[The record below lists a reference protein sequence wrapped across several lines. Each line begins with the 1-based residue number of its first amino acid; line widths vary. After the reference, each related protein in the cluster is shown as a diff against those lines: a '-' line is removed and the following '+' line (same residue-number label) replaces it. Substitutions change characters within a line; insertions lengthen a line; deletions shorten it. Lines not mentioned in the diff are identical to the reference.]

1 MGKTS
6 EIQGGR
12 DASSPA
18 AIRKFRRWISEGA
31 TLILDFDGTLVPI
44 CEKPSQVRLGASER
58 EWIQGAGV
66 ARSGRV
72 VLLSGRSPRDLAR
85 LTRKLGPIQRLGNH
99 GARGVKFRKQ
109 SRPWVT
115 FLNRYLKGETGVW
128 VEDKGESLCVHYR
141 GAPNRAKARMRIAEG
156 VERLKG
162 VQSFGG
168 KCVVNVL
175 PEGAPD
181 KADAVLEILERGRPG
196 GRVIFL
202 GDDETDERVFRRVRA
217 LGLESRVQG
226 VSVGRRSETNAPWVL
241 LGQREVLPWLKKIAP
256 QDDARLDSQGH
267 ENSRKSGR
275 KSAQK

>member
-6 EIQGGR
+6 ANRGGR
-12 DASSPA
+12 DANSPA

-31 TLILDFDGTLVPI
+31 ILVLDFDGTLVPI
-44 CEKPSQVRLGASER
+44 CEKPSQVRLGAPER
-58 EWIQGAGV
+58 AWIRGSWV
-66 ARSGRV
+66 AQSGRV
-72 VLLSGRSPRDLAR
+72 VLLSGRSPWDLAQ
-85 LTRKLGPIQRLGNH
+85 LTRNLGPIQRLGNH
-99 GARGVKFRKQ
+99 GARGLKFRKQ
-109 SRPWVT
+109 SRPWAV
-115 FLNRYLKGETGVW
+115 FLNRYLKEEKGVW

-141 GAPNRAKARMRIAEG
+141 GARNRAKARRQIAEG
-156 VERLKG
+156 VRMLKG
-162 VQSFGG
+162 ARSFGG

-181 KADAVLEILERGRPG
+181 KADAVLRILERGQPG
-196 GRVIFL
+196 SRVIFI

-226 VSVGRRSETNAPWVL
+226 VSVGRLTETNAPWAL
-241 LGQREVLPWLKKIAP
+241 GGQREVLPWLKKIAP